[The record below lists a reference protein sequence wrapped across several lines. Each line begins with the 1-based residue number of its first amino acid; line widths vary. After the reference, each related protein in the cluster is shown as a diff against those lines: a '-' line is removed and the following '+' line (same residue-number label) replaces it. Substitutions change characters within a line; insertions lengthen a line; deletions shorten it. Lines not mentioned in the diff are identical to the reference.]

1 MEAHIACIHTPEW
14 CPGLDS
20 MNYTLSR
27 LFTPVTWCEGRG
39 AVTDRFGRHPQMWPP
54 VNCEYLLE
62 ASIIHGDV
70 TRPTAL
76 SGCSVRRRAV
86 TPAWRGRQDF
96 EALCVPLPLRPTQ
109 VLPGTRTI
117 LRHREHLFA
126 PPPLVTQVTLEVT
139 CDMESRL
146 HRSSSRRDGAIHV
159 ASGCS
164 ESLAGCRQ
172 P

>member
-1 MEAHIACIHTPEW
+1 M
-14 CPGLDS
+14 
-20 MNYTLSR
+20 
-27 LFTPVTWCEGRG
+27 
-39 AVTDRFGRHPQMWPP
+39 
-54 VNCEYLLE
+54 
-62 ASIIHGDV
+62 
-70 TRPTAL
+70 
-76 SGCSVRRRAV
+76 RRRAV

-117 LRHREHLFA
+117 LRHHEHLFA

-164 ESLAGCRQ
+164 ESLAGCKQ